1 MSKRISKILS
11 ILLSASLAAA
21 SVPVIPLAA
30 YADDGT
36 TSSTSETQ
44 NPGDKKDDETE
55 IAKYSYPYNLSD
67 MPATFAFYGEKDTA
81 VDYSKNAEAITAA
94 LKAAGKTAEC
104 HAFSD
109 AGHGIGL
116 GESYA
121 DYSRW
126 FDLSVTFL
134 QNALNA

>member
-44 NPGDKKDDETE
+44 DSGGKKDDAGLTLNPVVVN
-55 IAKYSYPYNLSD
+55 YSILT
-67 MPATFAFYGEKDTA
+67 AREK
-81 VDYSKNAEAITAA
+81 
-94 LKAAGKTAEC
+94 
-104 HAFSD
+104 
-109 AGHGIGL
+109 
-116 GESYA
+116 
-121 DYSRW
+121 SRRL
-126 FDLSVTFL
+126 FIKIPPSL
-134 QNALNA
+134 

>member
-44 NPGDKKDDETE
+44 DPGGKKQAQYVQPRLRRLE
-55 IAKYSYPYNLSD
+55 NRH
-67 MPATFAFYGEKDTA
+67 MATMQL
-81 VDYSKNAEAITAA
+81 NRAA
-94 LKAAGKTAEC
+94 LV
-104 HAFSD
+104 H
-109 AGHGIGL
+109 
-116 GESYA
+116 
-121 DYSRW
+121 
-126 FDLSVTFL
+126 SV
-134 QNALNA
+134 